1 MCTAARASAEA
12 IAPQLRVAQGGGA
25 RMRAASPRGRAG
37 PQVHLRKAASGGTPG
52 AMAGAATGVG
62 ETDAI
67 GAAWGQAVAAASSA
81 FGGDASDSDAASLP
95 RITDALTAEEA
106 LKVPTTGQGLFRRI
120 FTEVLAEDGLLVVA
134 RGMGLRLL
142 LERFIR
148 VFCGG
153 RSLVAVLGCSHDS
166 DTIRAS
172 LSEAGV
178 SEDHLPVAITNE
190 MSAAA
195 RVSAYQRGGPVIVTS
210 RILVID
216 LLTRRLPAEA
226 VAGMLVAGAHRLTEA
241 SSEAF
246 CLRLFRDAN
255 PSGFVKGFS
264 DDPGRLASGFNRLE
278 SSLKLLGVR
287 QLHLWPRF
295 HALAQAGLTAP
306 RRSPEVVDL
315 SVPLT
320 PCVLALQ
327 RCLVTALD
335 GCLRDL
341 QSSPAAELDGIDLG
355 RAAQEGFEVKL
366 RRRLDP
372 VWHRLSAQA
381 RQVVAD
387 VGVIRR
393 LLAEVARLDAVAL
406 YALLLSLR
414 QAHRHQATDSLWI
427 MSDAAEELYR
437 LAKDRVFVVE
447 RAAQRQSDEAEL
459 SVAEPDDVALLG
471 TAGEWERRVFGVQ
484 GWGPAAAT
492 EARPPAASAASVSSS
507 AHGASSRGSAPRPSA
522 DPSTAA
528 PVPRL
533 RLRFTLEACPKLRLL
548 RRILREANG
557 AWLHASATPAAGGR
571 PAGRAGARAVPR
583 RATVLV
589 VVRDHALACAAR
601 DAVSLGVTSTMTAH
615 LSRLLV
621 RNAEATAS
629 LRLLWRAWRQHRAA
643 ELGLAPPAGAAVR
656 RLLQRVK
663 QDAPRRHGGAAALSA
678 DVGTSVA
685 ADEAEHFAAAPLGS
699 KTPSDA
705 AGRGERAA
713 RGGSSDAA
721 AAVSAAIGAGAAVGG
736 FGGSAGP
743 APHGSGPASGR
754 ATSALTARR
763 VIVTPEQR
771 LLWLAAARTM
781 AERGGG
787 CGTADTPSAATGD
800 PDSLDEEASEAVA
813 DLMPLPSERSR
824 QVRTGSSGAAA
835 SCRGDGG
842 GQSSASAPH
851 GSASLR
857 QSHVSLDA
865 RVQSLTEA
873 ALGRAR
879 VVQRLP
885 KRARSSGLE
894 PDQQGR
900 AKRPAGAG
908 AGDVDAPARQE
919 HDRGDDDGS
928 DDDGDDA
935 GADAAGAD
943 GAAEGGRTPSA
954 AEAAPGTRGVPRSGL
969 RDAAAGPSSA
979 EAERLPAVRV
989 GRLDVHFVALSG
1001 APSRR
1006 ALLQQLRPQFVV
1018 LLEPSAS
1025 FVREVEVYSAL
1036 AEPPFPGAPRLR
1048 VYSTRFANSVE
1059 QSHFT
1064 ASLADEEDAFR
1075 KLIQEKSNMAVP
1087 RRASAAVERAA
1098 EARTASTRGLDA
1110 WGISTEDT
1118 RFSRTFGTLSAG
1130 GASASK
1136 LGRASAGALGGV
1148 KDAGR
1153 RRVVVDIREF
1163 RSALPSLLHAAG
1175 MEVVPVTID
1184 VGDYVIA
1191 PRVCLERKSVPDL
1204 VASLASGRLYT
1215 QCVAMTRHYDLAVLL
1230 VEFDG
1235 DRPFGFGSAAPAGG
1249 NDDGRLVYDI
1259 QTKLCILA
1267 IHFPSL
1273 RILWAR
1279 SPHAAVDMILAIK
1292 VCVAQRPRCGCVCC
1306 LLPGANFQLPELPR
1320 LRLGCSR
1327 QPRLWN
1333 LPALL
1338 RCALAPRSASAA
1350 SQRDR
1355 APAPPQPLR
1364 LRRRNEHKH
1373 PPILDCPPIPVR
1385 LPPQQLHPEPDPRLA
1400 LAAGTEDFERVKAE
1414 LQAEAAAEASGGT
1427 TALAT
1432 RSAQSSAA
1440 LGAAATAGAVA
1451 TSAQDAARDV
1461 LRRIPGVTEGNVG
1474 TIMRTVY
1481 SVAEL
1486 SSLSLGQLGAFLD
1499 HRTAA
1504 KIFDF
1509 LHGKV
1514 PPGGI

>member
-1 MCTAARASAEA
+1 
-12 IAPQLRVAQGGGA
+12 
-25 RMRAASPRGRAG
+25 
-37 PQVHLRKAASGGTPG
+37 
-52 AMAGAATGVG
+52 MAGAATGVG

-393 LLAEVARLDAVAL
+393 LLAEVARLDAVSL

-471 TAGEWERRVFGVQ
+471 TAGEWERRVFG
-484 GWGPAAAT
+484 
-492 EARPPAASAASVSSS
+492 
-507 AHGASSRGSAPRPSA
+507 
-522 DPSTAA
+522 
-528 PVPRL
+528 
-533 RLRFTLEACPKLRLL
+533 
-548 RRILREANG
+548 
-557 AWLHASATPAAGGR
+557 
-571 PAGRAGARAVPR
+571 
-583 RATVLV
+583 
-589 VVRDHALACAAR
+589 
-601 DAVSLGVTSTMTAH
+601 
-615 LSRLLV
+615 
-621 RNAEATAS
+621 
-629 LRLLWRAWRQHRAA
+629 
-643 ELGLAPPAGAAVR
+643 
-656 RLLQRVK
+656 
-663 QDAPRRHGGAAALSA
+663 
-678 DVGTSVA
+678 
-685 ADEAEHFAAAPLGS
+685 
-699 KTPSDA
+699 
-705 AGRGERAA
+705 
-713 RGGSSDAA
+713 
-721 AAVSAAIGAGAAVGG
+721 
-736 FGGSAGP
+736 
-743 APHGSGPASGR
+743 
-754 ATSALTARR
+754 
-763 VIVTPEQR
+763 
-771 LLWLAAARTM
+771 
-781 AERGGG
+781 
-787 CGTADTPSAATGD
+787 
-800 PDSLDEEASEAVA
+800 
-813 DLMPLPSERSR
+813 
-824 QVRTGSSGAAA
+824 
-835 SCRGDGG
+835 
-842 GQSSASAPH
+842 
-851 GSASLR
+851 
-857 QSHVSLDA
+857 
-865 RVQSLTEA
+865 
-873 ALGRAR
+873 
-879 VVQRLP
+879 
-885 KRARSSGLE
+885 
-894 PDQQGR
+894 
-900 AKRPAGAG
+900 
-908 AGDVDAPARQE
+908 
-919 HDRGDDDGS
+919 
-928 DDDGDDA
+928 
-935 GADAAGAD
+935 
-943 GAAEGGRTPSA
+943 
-954 AEAAPGTRGVPRSGL
+954 
-969 RDAAAGPSSA
+969 
-979 EAERLPAVRV
+979 
-989 GRLDVHFVALSG
+989 
-1001 APSRR
+1001 
-1006 ALLQQLRPQFVV
+1006 QLRPQFVV

-1292 VCVAQRPRCGCVCC
+1292 
-1306 LLPGANFQLPELPR
+1306 
-1320 LRLGCSR
+1320 
-1327 QPRLWN
+1327 
-1333 LPALL
+1333 
-1338 RCALAPRSASAA
+1338 
-1350 SQRDR
+1350 
-1355 APAPPQPLR
+1355 
-1364 LRRRNEHKH
+1364 
-1373 PPILDCPPIPVR
+1373 
-1385 LPPQQLHPEPDPRLA
+1385 QLHPEPDPRLA

-1514 PPGGI
+1514 PPGGV